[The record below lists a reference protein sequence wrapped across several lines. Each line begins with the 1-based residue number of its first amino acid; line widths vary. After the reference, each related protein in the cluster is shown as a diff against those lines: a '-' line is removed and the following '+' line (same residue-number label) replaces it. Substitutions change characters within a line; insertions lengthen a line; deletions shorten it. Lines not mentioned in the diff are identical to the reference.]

1 MDNKLN
7 PDNTKASACRI
18 YDTLIGGVNLQEIDK
33 KYYDTLLE
41 ISPGTPSTAR
51 ENREFMLR
59 ASRTLAKEYGVT
71 QFIDIGCSFP
81 TVETP
86 NLHDVVLLHQP
97 EAKVFYVDIEPG
109 IEKAWDTIIKG
120 LPAVKYADL
129 NIINPSSVIAGA
141 AASEFIDFA
150 KPVAVIITGVL
161 PFVSDDDDPWSIV
174 STLRDSC
181 SDGSFLVLSHALTSE
196 DWPEGANKVLKM
208 YEEHVQPMF
217 TRLEKDVRRF
227 FDGYTLIPPGLVSS
241 PLWRP
246 DVKPTNEMD
255 FFKRAV
261 GGVGVKYSEHKTK
274 AAFD

>member
-1 MDNKLN
+1 MNSKLN
-7 PDNTKASACRI
+7 PDRTKASACRI
-18 YDTLIGGVNLQEIDK
+18 YDALIGGKNLQEIDEE
-33 KYYDTLLE
+33 YYDTLLE

-59 ASRTLAKEYGVT
+59 ASRTLATEYGVT
-71 QFIDIGCSFP
+71 QFIDVGCSFP

-86 NLHDVVLLHQP
+86 NLHDVVLPNQP

-109 IEKAWDTIIKG
+109 IEKAWDVIIG
-120 LPAVKYADL
+120 RLPGVKYADL
-129 NIINPSSVIAGA
+129 DIVDPSSIIAGA
-141 AASEFIDFA
+141 AEFGFIDFT

-174 STLRDSC
+174 SKLRDSC
-181 SDGSFLVLSHALTSE
+181 SEGSFLVLSHALTSE

-217 TRLEKDVRRF
+217 PRLEKDVQRF
-227 FDGYTLIPPGLVSS
+227 FDGYTLISPGLVSS

-246 DVKPTNEMD
+246 EVKPTNEMD

-261 GGVGVKYSEHKTK
+261 GGVGVK
-274 AAFD
+274 